1 MLSPDELTYGTTFI
15 LKLPDLNGNAIYWMQ
30 KLKGDVARHWYNIYR
45 YSGWQALREEAAD
58 VFIAPVPQA
67 DAERTQKHQRCVVI
81 QPHTMNSTD
90 LLAARGVH

>member
-1 MLSPDELTYGTTFI
+1 MLSPDELTDGTTFI
-15 LKLPDLNGNAIYWMQ
+15 LKLPDLNGNVIYWMQ

-45 YSGWQALREEAAD
+45 QSDWQALREQAAD
-58 VFIAPVPQA
+58 VFIVPVPQA

-90 LLAARGVH
+90 LMAARGVR